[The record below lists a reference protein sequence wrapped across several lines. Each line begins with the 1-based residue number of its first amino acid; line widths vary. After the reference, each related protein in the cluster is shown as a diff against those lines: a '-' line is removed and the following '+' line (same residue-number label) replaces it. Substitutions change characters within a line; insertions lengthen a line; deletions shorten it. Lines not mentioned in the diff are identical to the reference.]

1 MKNSSDLP
9 KDAEKF
15 LEGIIKKAL
24 VVLKRTKEIELQEW
38 GQSILEQV
46 KRTDVKR
53 SIGLGLDGWRQEL
66 MDGPKM
72 SDGNRQD
79 QPVAYALLMDE
90 LKVLNAR
97 MARMSSPDV
106 YEPVD
111 HVLDIGEIAL
121 DSLKDALEKHPL
133 AKGIICLI
141 KELVAIAK
149 SIAKR
154 VRAGW

>member
-1 MKNSSDLP
+1 MKSSSDLP
-9 KDAEKF
+9 KNVEKF

-24 VVLKRTKEIELQEW
+24 VVLKRTKETELQEW

-46 KRTDVKR
+46 KRADVKR
-53 SIGLGLDGWRQEL
+53 SIGLALDGWRQEL

-72 SDGNRQD
+72 RVSNRQD
-79 QPVAYALLMDE
+79 WPVAYALLMDE
-90 LKVLNAR
+90 VKVLNAR

-121 DSLKDALEKHPL
+121 DSIKDTLEKHPF
-133 AKGIICLI
+133 ARGIICLI
-141 KELVAIAK
+141 KELVAITK
-149 SIAKR
+149 SIARR
-154 VRAGW
+154 VHAGW